1 MEIFNFI
8 QFNSKTKCH
17 ILKKYFYLV
26 EHQFSYHSCKYLTFA
41 LYYVAELFWLQ
52 ASAIPLAL
60 WNDNRLKST
69 LLHISKLFDTFNLV
83 SEIDMLLLWLVI
95 SLETPV
101 LPVKQ
106 WEEHVKL
113 REMVETIRKRQ
124 AGKLYLFYY
133 IYIFYIL
140 VSSFMLITYEMNRP
154 KKKNKNKENS
164 FMNLVIIS

>member
-1 MEIFNFI
+1 MFVRVKRNSCLLVGNFNFI

-60 WNDNRLKST
+60 WNDNHLKST

-133 IYIFYIL
+133 IYILYFSFKFYVDNI
-140 VSSFMLITYEMNRP
+140 
-154 KKKNKNKENS
+154 
-164 FMNLVIIS
+164 

>member
-1 MEIFNFI
+1 M
-8 QFNSKTKCH
+8 
-17 ILKKYFYLV
+17 
-26 EHQFSYHSCKYLTFA
+26 
-41 LYYVAELFWLQ
+41 FWLQ
-52 ASAIPLAL
+52 ASAIPLAF
-60 WNDNRLKST
+60 WNDNHLKST

-133 IYIFYIL
+133 IYILYFSFKFYVDNIWNEQ
-140 VSSFMLITYEMNRP
+140 T
-154 KKKNKNKENS
+154 KKKK
-164 FMNLVIIS
+164 

>member
-1 MEIFNFI
+1 M
-8 QFNSKTKCH
+8 KK
-17 ILKKYFYLV
+17 KKYFYLV

-41 LYYVAELFWLQ
+41 LYYVTELFWLQ

-60 WNDNRLKST
+60 WNDNHLKST

-133 IYIFYIL
+133 IYILYFSFKFYVDNI
-140 VSSFMLITYEMNRP
+140 
-154 KKKNKNKENS
+154 
-164 FMNLVIIS
+164 

>member
-1 MEIFNFI
+1 
-8 QFNSKTKCH
+8 
-17 ILKKYFYLV
+17 
-26 EHQFSYHSCKYLTFA
+26 
-41 LYYVAELFWLQ
+41 
-52 ASAIPLAL
+52 
-60 WNDNRLKST
+60 
-69 LLHISKLFDTFNLV
+69 
-83 SEIDMLLLWLVI
+83 MLLLWLVI

-154 KKKNKNKENS
+154 KKKK
-164 FMNLVIIS
+164 

>member
-1 MEIFNFI
+1 M
-8 QFNSKTKCH
+8 
-17 ILKKYFYLV
+17 
-26 EHQFSYHSCKYLTFA
+26 
-41 LYYVAELFWLQ
+41 FWLQ

-60 WNDNRLKST
+60 WNDNHLKST

-83 SEIDMLLLWLVI
+83 SKIDMLLLWLVI

-133 IYIFYIL
+133 IYILYFSFKFYVDNIWNEQ
-140 VSSFMLITYEMNRP
+140 T
-154 KKKNKNKENS
+154 KKKINKNKENS
-164 FMNLVIIS
+164 FVNLVIIS

>member
-1 MEIFNFI
+1 M
-8 QFNSKTKCH
+8 
-17 ILKKYFYLV
+17 
-26 EHQFSYHSCKYLTFA
+26 
-41 LYYVAELFWLQ
+41 FWLQ
-52 ASAIPLAL
+52 ASAIPLAF
-60 WNDNRLKST
+60 WNDNPLKST

-133 IYIFYIL
+133 IYILYFSFKFYVDNIWNEQ
-140 VSSFMLITYEMNRP
+140 T
-154 KKKNKNKENS
+154 KKK
-164 FMNLVIIS
+164 